1 MLPNRAK
8 NKIYANARRLRR
20 DQTLAET
27 KLWLAYR
34 SHQLENIH
42 FRRQHPVGNYI
53 VDFCAP
59 QAKLIIELDGSQH
72 LEQQEYDA
80 ERTEFLESRGYR
92 VLRFWNNDVMD
103 DLDGAIIMV
112 LEALA
117 RCPHSQSTLWVGTL

>member
-1 MLPNRAK
+1 MPPIQTK
-8 NKIYANARRLRR
+8 NQTRANARQLRR

-27 KLWLAYR
+27 KLWLALR

-42 FRRQHPVGNYI
+42 FRRQHPIGNYI

-80 ERTEFLESRGYR
+80 ERTEFLESKGYR
-92 VLRFWNNDVMD
+92 VLRFWNRDVLNN
-103 DLDGAIIMV
+103 LDGTIIV
-112 LEALA
+112 ILDALGA
-117 RCPHSQSTLWVGTL
+117 K

>member
-1 MLPNRAK
+1 MPPIQTK
-8 NKIYANARRLRR
+8 NQTRANARQLRR

-27 KLWLAYR
+27 QLWLALR

-42 FRRQHPVGNYI
+42 FRRQHPIGNFI

-80 ERTEFLESRGYR
+80 ERTEFLQSKGYR
-92 VLRFWNNDVMD
+92 VLRFWNSDVLNN
-103 DLDGAIIMV
+103 LDGTIIV
-112 LEALA
+112 ILDALGA
-117 RCPHSQSTLWVGTL
+117 K

>member
-1 MLPNRAK
+1 MPPIQTK
-8 NKIYANARRLRR
+8 NQTRANARQLRR

-27 KLWLAYR
+27 KLWLALR

-42 FRRQHPVGNYI
+42 FRRQHPIGNYI

-80 ERTEFLESRGYR
+80 ERTDFLESKGYR
-92 VLRFWNNDVMD
+92 VLRFWNRDVLNN
-103 DLDGAIIMV
+103 LDGVMIMILDAV
-112 LEALA
+112 N
-117 RCPHSQSTLWVGTL
+117 PDPTLPSPF

>member
-1 MLPNRAK
+1 MPPIQTK
-8 NKIYANARRLRR
+8 NQTRANARQLRR

-27 KLWLAYR
+27 KLWLALR

-42 FRRQHPVGNYI
+42 FRRQHPIGNYI

-80 ERTEFLESRGYR
+80 ERTEFLESKGYR
-92 VLRFWNNDVMD
+92 VLRFWNSDVLNN
-103 DLDGAIIMV
+103 LDGVMIMILDAV
-112 LEALA
+112 NPDL
-117 RCPHSQSTLWVGTL
+117 TLPSPF